1 MKNIVF
7 ITILITFFS
16 CKKDEK
22 EVVKYDSTLYN
33 IEIGSLPA
41 PTIPGDN
48 QLTNAGVE
56 LGRMLFYEK
65 KMSKDGTQACASC
78 HMPENSFNDIRQFSV
93 GVEGLKGNRNA
104 MTVVNLAWHKN
115 GFFWDGRAATLREQS
130 LKPIQDPLEMNES
143 LENVVAKL
151 KSDQKYVDQFTKAFI
166 DPEITS
172 EKISLALEQF
182 MHSMISFNSK
192 FDKWKRGEAQLTVSE
207 ERGRKLFFTEK
218 DVLNGIKGAECFHC
232 HNGFDFTDLKYTS
245 NGLDSDFDFKDL
257 GRYNVTKA
265 EIDKARFKT
274 PTLRNI
280 ELTPPYMH
288 DGRLS
293 TLEEVIEHYN
303 SQVKFSSTLDPLMTN
318 VAQLGLELTEED
330 KADLINFLKT
340 LTDQSFITNSKYAD
354 PFK

>member
-1 MKNIVF
+1 MKYLIF
-7 ITILITFFS
+7 LPLFLILIS

-22 EVVKYDSTLYN
+22 EIPVFDETPYTFQYGN
-33 IEIGSLPA
+33 FPPPA
-41 PTIPGDN
+41 IPSDNPLTI
-48 QLTNAGVE
+48 AGVK

-65 KMSKDGTQACASC
+65 KLSKDGTQACASC
-78 HMPENSFNDIRQFSV
+78 HMPENSFNDIRQFSI
-93 GVEGLKGNRNA
+93 GVEGLKGKRNA

-115 GFFWDGRAATLREQS
+115 GFFWDGRAKTLREQS

-143 LENVVAKL
+143 LENVVTKL
-151 KSDQKYVDQFTKAFI
+151 KSDSRYVDQFVRAFK

-182 MHSMISFNSK
+182 MHSMISYESK
-192 FDKWKRGEAQLTVSE
+192 FDKWKRGEVQLTESE

-232 HNGFDFTDLKYTS
+232 HNGFDFTDHKYTN
-245 NGLDSDFDFKDL
+245 NGLDSDFEFKDL
-257 GRYNVTKA
+257 GRYNVTNA
-265 EIDKARFKT
+265 DIDKARFKT

-288 DGRLS
+288 DGRFN
-293 TLEEVIEHYN
+293 TLEEVVEHYN
-303 SQVKFSSTLDPLMTN
+303 TNVKFSSTLDPLMTN
-318 VAQLGLELTEED
+318 VAQGGLELTEED
-330 KADLINFLKT
+330 KADLINFMKT
-340 LTDQSFITNSKYAD
+340 LTDESFIVSPQFSD